1 VSESVWDA
9 SAVLALLQE
18 EAGWEALAAE
28 PPGIV
33 GSVNLSEVVAK
44 LADAGMP
51 EEAIRS
57 ALSELSLDVRRL
69 DEEQALR
76 AGMLRPATRALGLS
90 LGDRCCL
97 ALGAALGLPV
107 LTTDRRWGDVE
118 VEVGVRVAR

>member
-18 EAGWEALAAE
+18 ETGWETLAAE

-33 GSVNLSEVVAK
+33 GAVNLSEVVAK

-51 EEAIRS
+51 EEAIRA
-57 ALSELSLDVRRL
+57 ALSELSLDVRPL

-107 LTTDRRWGDVE
+107 LTTDRRWGEAEVDVR
-118 VEVGVRVAR
+118 VRVAR

>member
-9 SAVLALLQE
+9 SAVLALLQQ

-28 PPGIV
+28 PPGAV
-33 GSVNLSEVVAK
+33 GAVNLSEAVAK

-51 EEAIRS
+51 EEAIR
-57 ALSELSLDVRRL
+57 AAVSELSLDVHAL

-76 AGMLRPATRALGLS
+76 AGMLRPATRGLGLS

-97 ALGAALGLPV
+97 ALGATLELPV
-107 LTTDRRWGDVE
+107 LTTDRRWTELETGVE
-118 VEVGVRVAR
+118 IRSMR